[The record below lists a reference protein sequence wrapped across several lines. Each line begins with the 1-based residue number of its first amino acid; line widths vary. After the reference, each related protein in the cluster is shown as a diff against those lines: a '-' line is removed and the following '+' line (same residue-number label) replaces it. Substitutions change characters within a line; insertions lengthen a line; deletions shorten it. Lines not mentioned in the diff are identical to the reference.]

1 MTSSHYVHGTD
12 AAEQQRLSTMN
23 RLLNERCLAAAQLR
37 KGDRVVDFGAG
48 LGQFSREM
56 ARTTGVKVVGIERS
70 AEQIGNA
77 MALAAQDGEAHLL
90 EMRQGEAEAP
100 PLAEREWGTFDV
112 AHARFLLEHLRNP
125 VATVRNMVRAVRA
138 GGRIILADDD
148 NETLRLWP
156 EPAGLAP
163 VWRAY
168 QRTYDRHGNDPSIG
182 RRLVQL
188 LHQAGA
194 APCRNTFVF
203 FGACAGDPDFENFAR
218 NIASVISG
226 STDDIVETGVARGA
240 VERLVAELATWS
252 TAPDAAIWYGMN
264 WAEGVRPG

>member
-1 MTSSHYVHGTD
+1 MVPRVIRRKH
-12 AAEQQRLSTMN
+12 
-23 RLLNERCLAAAQLR
+23 AQVF
-37 KGDRVVDFGAG
+37 RVDHNHLQPCGAY
-48 LGQFSREM
+48 
-56 ARTTGVKVVGIERS
+56 
-70 AEQIGNA
+70 
-77 MALAAQDGEAHLL
+77 
-90 EMRQGEAEAP
+90 
-100 PLAEREWGTFDV
+100 
-112 AHARFLLEHLRNP
+112 
-125 VATVRNMVRAVRA
+125 
-138 GGRIILADDD
+138 
-148 NETLRLWP
+148 ETLRLWP

-194 APCRNTFVF
+194 APRRNTFVF
-203 FGACAGDPDFENFAR
+203 FGACAGDPDFEDFAR
-218 NIASVISG
+218 NIASVISE

-240 VERLVAELATWS
+240 VERVVAELATWC